1 MQQLK
6 KNDTETMKKY
16 LLLFL
21 LTLIIPAHIQAQKIG
36 LVMSG
41 GGARGLAHIG
51 VIKALEENNI
61 PIDYVAG
68 TSMGAII
75 AALYAMGYTP
85 EEMEEVIASDDFKR
99 WYSGKMDKNDIFY
112 FRRNEARPDILNLR
126 IDTRDSLRL
135 VMPSINLI
143 DPTQMNLGFLQIFS
157 EANAACKSDFDS
169 LLIPFRC
176 VASDVYNKKQV
187 IYSDGDLGDAVR
199 ASMSFPFVFKP
210 IKKDSILM
218 YDGGIYNNFPADV
231 MQNDF
236 APDYIIGSVVSKNPP
251 LPKESDLMSQIEN
264 LVMDKSNYTIPD
276 SVGIVVNM
284 KLDEISLLEFDKLN
298 TLSALGYSKTNA
310 IIDSIKQRVQ
320 RRTSA
325 TELKEK
331 REKFK
336 SKMPKMRFKRIE
348 ITGIP
353 EDQQKYIKREFH
365 SNDNEIFSYEECKKA
380 YFRLLS
386 GNVISSIIPH
396 AKYSEQ
402 DSTYTLQ
409 LDMEMREPISLHIG
423 GAISTSTSNQIYFG
437 LHYRGLKYQ
446 VKEFILDG
454 QVGNAYNNIQLSGR
468 HDFNLSI
475 PVSMKIIAGHSIIN
489 YYNKYYMF
497 AEENNIVLNRER
509 ETFAKLK
516 ISLPFLMRQKAEFG
530 IGIAEIK
537 DEYIPSSSIDLNTP
551 RQDEN
556 KIRLLSGMMKFE
568 GNTLDTKA
576 YPTSGQYE
584 SIVAQVLTGQ
594 EKFHDHRGGDRKK
607 HNQSWLQMSYKRA
620 DYFNLSKHMTLGTYI
635 EGYYSTRGLSET
647 YQASMMQAGAFTP
660 TMNSLFNYDPA
671 YRAYQYG
678 ALGLIPIYKINDILQ
693 IRGEAY
699 GFFPYKTIK
708 EEPNGSS
715 YYTKHFSGIEYIAGL
730 TVACKFSA
738 LTLAGWA
745 DYYSSHKNSINVGV
759 TLGWFMFNERFI
771 E

>member
-1 MQQLK
+1 
-6 KNDTETMKKY
+6 MKKY
-16 LLLFL
+16 LLIL
-21 LTLIIPAHIQAQKIG
+21 LTILMLPAHTMAQKTG

-75 AALYAMGYTP
+75 AALYAMGYSP
-85 EEMEEVIASDDFKR
+85 EEMETIIASDDFKR

-112 FRRNEARPDILNLR
+112 FRRNEARPDIVSLR
-126 IDTRDSLRL
+126 IDTKDSVRV
-135 VMPSINLI
+135 VMPTLHLV

-157 EANAACKSDFDS
+157 EANAACKSQFDS
-169 LLIPFRC
+169 LMIPFRC

-187 IYSDGDLGDAVR
+187 IYSSGDLGDAIR

-210 IKKDSILM
+210 IKNDSILM

-231 MQNDF
+231 MQADF

-276 SVGIVVNM
+276 SAGIVVNM
-284 KLDEISLLEFDKLN
+284 KLDEISLLEFDKLEE
-298 TLSALGYSKTNA
+298 LSALGYSKTNA
-310 IIDSIKQRVQ
+310 MMDSIKQRVQ

-325 TELKEK
+325 YEIKEK

-336 SKMPKMRFKRIE
+336 AKMPKMRFKRIE
-348 ITGIP
+348 INGVP
-353 EDQQKYIKREFH
+353 AEHQKYIRNEFH
-365 SNDNEIFSYEECKKA
+365 NDEEEIFSYEDFKKA

-386 GNVISSIIPH
+386 GNVIASIIPH
-396 AKYSEQ
+396 SKYNEQ

-409 LDMEMREPISLHIG
+409 LDIEMREPVSLHIG

-437 LHYRGLKYQ
+437 AHYRGMRYQ
-446 VKEFILDG
+446 MNELVLDG

-468 HDFNLSI
+468 HDLNFKI
-475 PVSMKIIAGHSIIN
+475 PVSMKVIAGHSVIN

-509 ETFAKLK
+509 ETFAKFK

-530 IGIAEIK
+530 IGVAAIK
-537 DEYIPSSSIDLNTP
+537 DEYIPSSNIDLNTP
-551 RQDEN
+551 KQDEN
-556 KIRLLSGMMKFE
+556 NIKLLSGIMKFE
-568 GNTLDTKA
+568 GNTLDANA

-584 SIVAQVLTGQ
+584 SIVAQVFSGQ
-594 EKFHDHRGGDRKK
+594 EKFYDHRGGGRKK
-607 HNQSWLQMSYKRA
+607 HNQSWLQMSYTRI
-620 DYFNLSKHMTLGTYI
+620 DYFNLSKRIALGTYLK
-635 EGYYSTRGLSET
+635 GYYSTRGLSET

-660 TMNSLFNYDPA
+660 TMNSLFSYNPA

-693 IRGEAY
+693 IRAAAY
-699 GFFPYKTIK
+699 GFFPYKTIR
-708 EEPNGSS
+708 EDANGGS
-715 YYTKHFSGIEYIAGL
+715 YYAKHFSGTEYIGEL
-730 TVACKFSA
+730 TLACKFSS
-738 LTLAGWA
+738 LTIAGWA
-745 DYYSSHKNSINVGV
+745 DYYTSHKNRVNIGV

>member
-353 EDQQKYIKREFH
+353 EDQQKRNFLIRRVQKG
-365 SNDNEIFSYEECKKA
+365 IFPTTIRKCH
-380 YFRLLS
+380 F
-386 GNVISSIIPH
+386 
-396 AKYSEQ
+396 
-402 DSTYTLQ
+402 
-409 LDMEMREPISLHIG
+409 LHHPSRKIQR
-423 GAISTSTSNQIYFG
+423 T
-437 LHYRGLKYQ
+437 
-446 VKEFILDG
+446 G
-454 QVGNAYNNIQLSGR
+454 QHIHIATRHGNAR
-468 HDFNLSI
+468 
-475 PVSMKIIAGHSIIN
+475 
-489 YYNKYYMF
+489 
-497 AEENNIVLNRER
+497 
-509 ETFAKLK
+509 
-516 ISLPFLMRQKAEFG
+516 
-530 IGIAEIK
+530 
-537 DEYIPSSSIDLNTP
+537 
-551 RQDEN
+551 
-556 KIRLLSGMMKFE
+556 
-568 GNTLDTKA
+568 A
-576 YPTSGQYE
+576 Y
-584 SIVAQVLTGQ
+584 IVA
-594 EKFHDHRGGDRKK
+594 
-607 HNQSWLQMSYKRA
+607 
-620 DYFNLSKHMTLGTYI
+620 
-635 EGYYSTRGLSET
+635 
-647 YQASMMQAGAFTP
+647 
-660 TMNSLFNYDPA
+660 
-671 YRAYQYG
+671 YRWSN
-678 ALGLIPIYKINDILQ
+678 IYKHL
-693 IRGEAY
+693 
-699 GFFPYKTIK
+699 
-708 EEPNGSS
+708 
-715 YYTKHFSGIEYIAGL
+715 
-730 TVACKFSA
+730 
-738 LTLAGWA
+738 
-745 DYYSSHKNSINVGV
+745 
-759 TLGWFMFNERFI
+759 
-771 E
+771 

>member
-1 MQQLK
+1 
-6 KNDTETMKKY
+6 
-16 LLLFL
+16 
-21 LTLIIPAHIQAQKIG
+21 
-36 LVMSG
+36 
-41 GGARGLAHIG
+41 
-51 VIKALEENNI
+51 
-61 PIDYVAG
+61 
-68 TSMGAII
+68 
-75 AALYAMGYTP
+75 
-85 EEMEEVIASDDFKR
+85 
-99 WYSGKMDKNDIFY
+99 
-112 FRRNEARPDILNLR
+112 
-126 IDTRDSLRL
+126 
-135 VMPSINLI
+135 
-143 DPTQMNLGFLQIFS
+143 
-157 EANAACKSDFDS
+157 
-169 LLIPFRC
+169 
-176 VASDVYNKKQV
+176 
-187 IYSDGDLGDAVR
+187 
-199 ASMSFPFVFKP
+199 
-210 IKKDSILM
+210 
-218 YDGGIYNNFPADV
+218 
-231 MQNDF
+231 
-236 APDYIIGSVVSKNPP
+236 
-251 LPKESDLMSQIEN
+251 
-264 LVMDKSNYTIPD
+264 
-276 SVGIVVNM
+276 
-284 KLDEISLLEFDKLN
+284 
-298 TLSALGYSKTNA
+298 
-310 IIDSIKQRVQ
+310 
-320 RRTSA
+320 
-325 TELKEK
+325 
-331 REKFK
+331 
-336 SKMPKMRFKRIE
+336 
-348 ITGIP
+348 
-353 EDQQKYIKREFH
+353 
-365 SNDNEIFSYEECKKA
+365 
-380 YFRLLS
+380 
-386 GNVISSIIPH
+386 
-396 AKYSEQ
+396 
-402 DSTYTLQ
+402 
-409 LDMEMREPISLHIG
+409 
-423 GAISTSTSNQIYFG
+423 
-437 LHYRGLKYQ
+437 
-446 VKEFILDG
+446 
-454 QVGNAYNNIQLSGR
+454 
-468 HDFNLSI
+468 
-475 PVSMKIIAGHSIIN
+475 
-489 YYNKYYMF
+489 MF

-584 SIVAQVLTGQ
+584 SIVAQVFTGQ

-678 ALGLIPIYKINDILQ
+678 ALGLIPIYKINGILQ

-745 DYYSSHKNSINVGV
+745 DYYSSHKNSINIGV